1 MAPRQKTFD
10 TDTVDDIYT
19 RIADL
24 ADQIRRLTRT
34 PSHVERV
41 NPVYLPDPVE
51 GQIAIDSRTNCLI
64 YYANEAWR
72 EKCSAVHAIKV
83 YGDKTTNKVLD
94 GAFKFPIEEDLA
106 DTVIEQVQVFNGTEG
121 TGDTSIQVRNVTR
134 AIDILNTV
142 VSVPSGDFISAVQAD
157 IDDGGDPDDPNN
169 MVHDGDMIW
178 INCTAIGTGSKGL
191 GTYITFHGPK
201 VNVEP

>member
-1 MAPRQKTFD
+1 MAPRQSTFP
-10 TDTVDDIYT
+10 TDLIDDLYT

-24 ADQIRRLTRT
+24 DDKVRRLSKT
-34 PSHVERV
+34 PSFVERI

-51 GQIAIDSRTNCLI
+51 GQIAIDARTNCLI

-83 YGDKTTNKVLD
+83 KGDKTTNKVED
-94 GAFKFPIEEDLA
+94 GAFRFPIEEDLA
-106 DTVIEQVQVFNGTEG
+106 DTVIEQVQVFNGTAG
-121 TGDTSIQVRNVTR
+121 TGDTSIQIRNVTR
-134 AIDILNTV
+134 SINILNTV
-142 VSVPSGDFISAVQAD
+142 VSVPSGDFISTVQAD

-178 INCTAIGTGSKGL
+178 INCTAVGAGSKGL
-191 GTYITFHGPK
+191 GAYITFHGMK
-201 VNVEP
+201 VDVTP

>member
-1 MAPRQKTFD
+1 MAPRQQ
-10 TDTVDDIYT
+10 TVDSDTIGNIYT

-24 ADQIRRLTRT
+24 EDRVRLLVRT
-34 PSHVERV
+34 PSHVERI

-51 GQIAIDSRTNCLI
+51 GQIAIDARTNCLI

-94 GAFKFPIEEDLA
+94 GAFRFPIEEDLA
-106 DTVIEQVQVFNGTEG
+106 DTVIEQVQVFNGTAG
-121 TGDTSIQVRNVTR
+121 TGATSIQVRNVTR
-134 AIDILNTV
+134 AINVLDTV
-142 VSVPSGDFISAVQAD
+142 VSVPSGAFISTGQAD
-157 IDDGGDPDDPNN
+157 INDGGDPDDPNN
-169 MVHDGDMIW
+169 MMHDGDMVW

-191 GTYITFHGPK
+191 GCYITFHGPK
-201 VNVEP
+201 VDVTP